1 MLFLVVI
8 FCSLNNILNPEVT
21 FWMLLVCF
29 SASGYFLI
37 WNNEM
42 TNGSLLITFSLFNFF
57 PLFISS
63 RWGRRQ
69 VYLSYLNIFRLRLK
83 IFCKLWL
90 RFQVSSKTLKTS
102 WNIATC
108 LFSDS
113 AGLFLLVDFL
123 QTPRSLLPNM
133 PKFVQT
139 YAFKRVLW
147 RAQCSVLIKQ
157 PLTSKCKA
165 LPSSHSKCWQYSYH

>member
-1 MLFLVVI
+1 
-8 FCSLNNILNPEVT
+8 
-21 FWMLLVCF
+21 MLLVCF
-29 SASGYFLI
+29 SASRYFLI

-42 TNGSLLITFSLFNFF
+42 TNSSLLIKFSLINFF
-57 PLFISS
+57 LLFISS

-90 RFQVSSKTLKTS
+90 LFQVSSKTLKANMSTA
-102 WNIATC
+102 IC
-108 LFSDS
+108 LLSDS
-113 AGLFLLVDFL
+113 AGLFLLADFL

-133 PKFVQT
+133 PEFAQI

-147 RAQCSVLIKQ
+147 RAQCFVIIKQ

-165 LPSSHSKCWQYSYH
+165 LPSLHGKC